1 MTKMLFGI
9 AILEEI
15 LPFNPKTTIAFFFFR
30 THFKIL
36 HYFDYFLISQFISN
50 SHFNQINI
58 SNSTYKTP
66 TPIANI
72 PNVP

>member
-1 MTKMLFGI
+1 MTKMLFGL

-15 LPFNPKTTIAFFFFR
+15 LPFNSKTTIAFFFR
-30 THFKIL
+30 THFKVL
-36 HYFDYFLISQFISN
+36 HYFEYFLISQFIFN
-50 SHFNQINI
+50 LHFNQIHI